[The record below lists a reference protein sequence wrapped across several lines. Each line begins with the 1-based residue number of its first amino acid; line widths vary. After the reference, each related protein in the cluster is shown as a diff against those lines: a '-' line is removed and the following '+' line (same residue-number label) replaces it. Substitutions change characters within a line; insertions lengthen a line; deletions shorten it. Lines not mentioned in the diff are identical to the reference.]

1 MKKVLNWI
9 KTTITVIIWILIV
22 LLYGIYM
29 RILLEIELLL
39 YYLTKWIDWIIK
51 RSMKF
56 LRRSMKSLQVFV
68 LEILNSIIY
77 R

>member
-39 YYLTKWIDWIIK
+39 SCLTRWIDWIIK
-51 RSMKF
+51 RSMKS